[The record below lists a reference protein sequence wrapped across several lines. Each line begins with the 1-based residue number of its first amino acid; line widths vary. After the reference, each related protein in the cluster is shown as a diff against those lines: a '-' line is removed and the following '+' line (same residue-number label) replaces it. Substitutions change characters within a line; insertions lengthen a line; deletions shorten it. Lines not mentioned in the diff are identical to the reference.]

1 MNAKSPRRRRKVALY
16 GRVSSVRQALV
27 VDGGLDTQFSQ
38 MERQVAL
45 WDDTKPEAW
54 EIVERY
60 REEGR
65 TGKNLD
71 RPEFKRLMADIKAGR
86 IDTVV
91 VQKIDRISRSLRDF
105 YDLWEMFQQHDVHFV
120 SLKESFD
127 TTSAVGR
134 AMLKLILVF
143 AELEREQTGERTK
156 ATLQYRAS
164 TGLWGS
170 GRPPRGY
177 KRHGTEKGVLVLDPD
192 EAKIVR
198 TDMFER
204 VLELGSAQGLVR
216 ELNTRGIHQ
225 QRFTNSRGQKKGGG
239 RYSTNVICHLLVNPV
254 YLGKIRFDGEIFE
267 GRHEAIV
274 SQELFDQ
281 VQAMLN
287 ANRVRRGP
295 QRSQKEHVFLLE
307 GLMRCGDCGSSMTP
321 IWSTG
326 ANNLHYHYYGCCLRQ
341 RTSGT
346 ACSAGLV
353 PAEEVEQFLLR
364 ELRSFALSDDEIDY
378 VVERANGDH
387 GVELRGKRKEL
398 TALRRRRGTAQQHV
412 DELIRA
418 VEGGGGFSS
427 AIQSRL
433 TALEAEGAEL
443 DVQVTKLEEEVAAL
457 EQVTV
462 KRDDLAEVYTDFPA
476 IWNRL
481 IADGDR
487 YDLRAQIRRMIS
499 VAEWSWDSMDKRV
512 AQLDLGLFH
521 APKWEEQ
528 MGLESRTAKHPL
540 PVSSG
545 CSLKLPGLD
554 SNLDGCSR

>member
-1 MNAKSPRRRRKVALY
+1 MKAKQPRRIRKVGLY

-45 WDDTKPEAW
+45 WDDTKPEGW
-54 EIVERY
+54 QIVERY

-65 TGKNLD
+65 TGKNLN
-71 RPEFKRLMADIKAGR
+71 RPELKRMLADIEGGLV
-86 IDTVV
+86 DTIV
-91 VQKIDRISRSLRDF
+91 VQKIDRVSRSLRDF
-105 YDLWEMFQQHDVHFV
+105 YDLWETFQLHGVHFV
-120 SLKESFD
+120 SLKESFN
-127 TTSAVGR
+127 TTSATGR
-134 AMLKLILVF
+134 AMLKLVLVF

-156 ATLQYRAS
+156 ATLTYRAS

-177 KRHGTEKGVLVLDPD
+177 ERHPTEKGVLVVDT
-192 EAKIVR
+192 EQAEIVKK
-198 TDMFER
+198 MFER
-204 VLELGSAQGLVR
+204 VLEIGSAQGLVR
-216 ELNTRGIHQ
+216 ELNERGVRQ
-225 QRFTNSRGQKKGGG
+225 PRYTNSRGQKKGGG
-239 RYSTNVICHLLVNPV
+239 RYTGNVICRLLANRV
-254 YLGKIRFDGEIFE
+254 YLGKIRFDGEIYE

-274 SQELFDQ
+274 SQETFDR
-281 VQAMLN
+281 VQALLK
-287 ANRVRRGP
+287 ANRVKRGP

-307 GLMRCGDCGSSMTP
+307 GLMRCGDCGSTMTP

-326 ANNLHYHYYGCCLRQ
+326 ANRLRYFYYACTLRQ

-353 PAEEVEQFLLR
+353 PADEVEQFVMN
-364 ELRSFALSDDEIDY
+364 ELSSFAVSEEEVDY
-378 VVERANGDH
+378 VVDRANGDR
-387 GVELRGKRKEL
+387 GAELSRKRDELSALRG
-398 TALRRRRGTAQQHV
+398 RRATEQERV

-418 VEGGGGFSS
+418 VEGGAGFSI

-433 TALEAEGAEL
+433 AEL
-443 DVQVTKLEEEVAAL
+443 EGVLVELDAQAAELEKKVASL

-462 KRDDLAEVYTDFPA
+462 EREDLAEVYRDFPG

-487 YDLRAQIRRMIS
+487 YDLQGQIRRMIS
-499 VAEWSWDSMDKRV
+499 VAEWSWDSTDKRV

-528 MGLESRTAKHPL
+528 QGLESRTAEHPQ

-545 CSLKLPGLD
+545 CSPRLLGLD
-554 SNLDGCSR
+554 SNQRPSG